1 MVGDNMYIGDKW
13 YSESEIVAHVL
24 QLQNAVHMA
33 ARIIEQYVDEH
44 GILDSEMYYKLKD
57 FESFEKNLP
66 EY

>member
-1 MVGDNMYIGDKW
+1 MYIGDKW
-13 YSESEIVAHVL
+13 YTDAELTAYVL

-33 ARIIEQYVDEH
+33 AKIIDKYTDEY
-44 GILDSEMYYKLKD
+44 GIIDSELYYNIKD

>member
-1 MVGDNMYIGDKW
+1 MYIGDKW

-33 ARIIEQYVDEH
+33 ARIIDKYTEEY
-44 GILDSEMYYKLKD
+44 GIIDSVLYYNIKD